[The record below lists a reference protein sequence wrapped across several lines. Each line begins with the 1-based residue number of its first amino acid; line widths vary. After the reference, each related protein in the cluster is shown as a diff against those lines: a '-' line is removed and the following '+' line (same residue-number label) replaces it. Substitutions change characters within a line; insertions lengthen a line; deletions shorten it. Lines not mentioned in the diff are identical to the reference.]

1 MRVAVPLTR
10 SSKCFFKSRLA
21 ELAGQSSEEI
31 TGTCRPPHFG
41 GGLSGTLQA
50 ADCSIAVIAVKRR
63 QNGARTSI
71 PMPWA
76 WAAFC
81 SMCRDRK
88 RQAEVDVC
96 QRDTISGAGR
106 GQDRAVAMSA
116 EAVEGEARLHAQ
128 SACRL

>member
-1 MRVAVPLTR
+1 MDSQEPVDHLT
-10 SSKCFFKSRLA
+10 SVMVLC
-21 ELAGQSSEEI
+21 
-31 TGTCRPPHFG
+31 
-41 GGLSGTLQA
+41 GTLQA
-50 ADCSIAVIAVKRR
+50 EDCSIAVIAVKRR
-63 QNGARTSI
+63 QNGAGTSI

-106 GQDRAVAMSA
+106 GQYRAVALSA
-116 EAVEGEARLHAQ
+116 EAVEGDARLHAQ